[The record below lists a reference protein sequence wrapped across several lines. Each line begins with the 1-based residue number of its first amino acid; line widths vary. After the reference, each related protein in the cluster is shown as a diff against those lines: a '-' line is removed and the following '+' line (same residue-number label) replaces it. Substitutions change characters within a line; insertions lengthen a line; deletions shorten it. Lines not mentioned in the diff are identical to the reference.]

1 MKSVLLYHQCGFR
14 EVWNFDSFARDG
26 VGEGLIISPI
36 NMEAHKVNRLPKSIK
51 QCSFFDPQFYLPKS
65 SHKALNSYEFFP
77 NNIADGYKT
86 ANYDEYASQSAR
98 ICVDYQVQN
107 DFKYVIIPT
116 VFFDE
121 LPNNY
126 IAQLKELYILP
137 FLNAIST
144 IGVKKPT
151 LLSIIIKDIQLND
164 SDYRDD
170 LLNLLTSYSE
180 IDGIYLIPYY
190 KTTSKRIKDVDFLLN
205 LMTFIDV
212 LRANDL
218 EVHVGYTDIEAYI
231 LTIAD
236 VTSITVGSYENLRN
250 FATSI
255 SSHRFVT
262 KEENKG
268 MNSPTPRIYSSK
280 LLQWVDHRY
289 LSSLQSDYTKSNEL
303 FDDTEYKVTMFEPG
317 YNWHFMKPEL
327 YKHYFLS
334 FSRQIKS
341 LPNSFDERYNYIMHS
356 IKNAMHY
363 FGDIRDCGILL
374 DSNSDDSH
382 LGFWGTAVN
391 RFVKYK
397 RGV

>member
-1 MKSVLLYHQCGFR
+1 MESVSLYHQCGFR
-14 EVWNFDSFARDG
+14 EIWNIDSFTRDR
-26 VGEGLIISPI
+26 VGDGLIISPI
-36 NMEAHKVNRLPKSIK
+36 NMESHKVNRLPISIK
-51 QCSFFDPQFYLPKS
+51 QCSFFDPQFYIPRS
-65 SHKALNSYEFFP
+65 SHKALNSYKFFP
-77 NNIADGYKT
+77 NNIAGGYKT
-86 ANYDEYASQSAR
+86 VDYAKYASQSAR

-107 DFKYVIIPT
+107 DFKYIIMPT

-137 FLNAIST
+137 FLNVIST
-144 IGVKKPT
+144 IGAEKPT
-151 LLSIIIKDIQLND
+151 LLSIIVKDIQLND
-164 SDYRDD
+164 SDYRDE
-170 LLNLLTSYSE
+170 LLSLLTSYSE

-190 KTTSKRIKDVDFLLN
+190 KTTSKRIKNADYLLN

-236 VTSITVGSYENLRN
+236 VNSITIGSYENLRN
-250 FATSI
+250 FSNSI
-255 SSHRFVT
+255 SSHRFET
-262 KEENKG
+262 KEGTKG
-268 MNSPTPRIYSSK
+268 MNGPIPRIYSSK
-280 LLQWVDHRY
+280 LLQWIDYRY
-289 LSSLQSDYTKSNEL
+289 LSSLESDYSKSNEL
-303 FDDTEYKVTMFEPG
+303 FDDTEYKVTMFDPG
-317 YNWHFMKPEL
+317 YKWHFTKPEL

-334 FSRQIKS
+334 FNRQIKS
-341 LPNSFDERYNYIMHS
+341 LPNSFDERYNHIMNN
-356 IKNAMHY
+356 IKKAMDY
-363 FGDIRDCGILL
+363 FDGIRDCGILL
-374 DSNSDDSH
+374 DSNSDGSH